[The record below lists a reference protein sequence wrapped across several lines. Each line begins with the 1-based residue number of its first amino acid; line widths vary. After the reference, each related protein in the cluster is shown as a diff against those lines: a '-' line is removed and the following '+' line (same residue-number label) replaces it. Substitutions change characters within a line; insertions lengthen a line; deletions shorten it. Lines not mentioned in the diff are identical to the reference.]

1 MSVFFENEFKNESEN
16 EIKNESENR
25 CIMLPGKIKMK
36 GCFIVLTGS
45 KLKKYVEKH
54 LKGLDEERDFVKRVV
69 KYCRSSENMK
79 VYCIPG
85 LPSTGKTTG
94 LLQAIRK
101 LGAYDKSMYLSVSE
115 EIEIEF
121 ADLVWLLNSYMDNM
135 KYIFLDGV
143 SSTEGFVG
151 QSSCLPM
158 GYLWRGKRIV
168 VSGADS
174 YAMYRALLEGLRY
187 HYRVDDISFLAYR
200 EARRTTG
207 MEFDSYLTSGGLYE
221 SKKYQTADGL
231 QNYIEDS
238 VVKNILSTVQKNLYQ
253 FEFEGVSDTELRV
266 AAYLILYIIAYSW
279 KEKLNF
285 YKVLEDLKER
295 DDSVHKKKI
304 TGILEKELGITFEK
318 VEWNVISEVLWEME
332 GMKMIIECPNLAE
345 NKWLTWTE
353 VKYVITSPFLAN
365 GIYQSMVRAME
376 EAGEMPEGKTE
387 DKKEDEIKEFVLE
400 SMVISHAAFLSGKKC
415 YFYREG
421 KAEIALILLDQEI
434 TNLDLC
440 DQKTLDE
447 EGTGLHI
454 DEKHAFLVEVS
465 GSNCANTAHE
475 QGHWVR
481 EVTEDSLIGTV
492 KIEERIIL
500 YRGRANKKKGLVNVV
515 SFLNRYLRQRR
526 CL

>member
-1 MSVFFENEFKNESEN
+1 MGNGRNENDH
-16 EIKNESENR
+16 R
-25 CIMLPGKIKMK
+25 
-36 GCFIVLTGS
+36 
-45 KLKKYVEKH
+45 
-54 LKGLDEERDFVKRVV
+54 
-69 KYCRSSENMK
+69 
-79 VYCIPG
+79 
-85 LPSTGKTTG
+85 
-94 LLQAIRK
+94 
-101 LGAYDKSMYLSVSE
+101 VSE
-115 EIEIEF
+115 
-121 ADLVWLLNSYMDNM
+121 
-135 KYIFLDGV
+135 
-143 SSTEGFVG
+143 
-151 QSSCLPM
+151 
-158 GYLWRGKRIV
+158 
-168 VSGADS
+168 SG
-174 YAMYRALLEGLRY
+174 
-187 HYRVDDISFLAYR
+187 
-200 EARRTTG
+200 
-207 MEFDSYLTSGGLYE
+207 
-221 SKKYQTADGL
+221 
-231 QNYIEDS
+231 
-238 VVKNILSTVQKNLYQ
+238 
-253 FEFEGVSDTELRV
+253 
-266 AAYLILYIIAYSW
+266 
-279 KEKLNF
+279 
-285 YKVLEDLKER
+285 
-295 DDSVHKKKI
+295 
-304 TGILEKELGITFEK
+304 
-318 VEWNVISEVLWEME
+318 
-332 GMKMIIECPNLAE
+332 
-345 NKWLTWTE
+345 

-465 GSNCANTAHE
+465 GSDCANTAYE